1 MDILEKYQNE
11 NQTTNNKQQT
21 TNNKREWISI
31 LPLSTIFL
39 LDFGMR
45 IVDI

>member
-21 TNNKREWISI
+21 WVDIDFAS
-31 LPLSTIFL
+31 FY
-39 LDFGMR
+39 DFGMR

>member
-11 NQTTNNKQQT
+11 NENQT